1 MARTC
6 LFLISVVWALA
17 AAVTRCEE
25 LLGSPLS
32 SAKQSNGKLS
42 NVSDRIKSYQTNTVQ
57 SLEHVFSTLHLRNET
72 NRKVPLSFT
81 RIEPS
86 NRFNAEALQAL
97 RDLLTPKIKIYSSP
111 QAAAATGPAFTCQ
124 SLPQPY
130 DPHYFCAGVVDYPFV
145 VADGVTVLD
154 MELQARGAVQYL
166 TSFINA
172 PCLSDMKRL
181 ICASLYQ
188 PCVGKGENCTLYIF
202 HKFLHSF
209 VYFSLVLFFFL
220 CVLTELHCFVPLYCS
235 SSGWGGHIHGDG
247 GACCDDSIHP
257 SLRVS
262 NWCESL
268 YTELLF
274 CPFEMYEVSFE
285 LQSFSNYNSSAVRQW
300 SLCVFVC
307 YCTLHHV
314 CIMRYWPLM
323 K

>member
-1 MARTC
+1 MIHYFFQQGNSTALIFATTNMARTC

-188 PCVGKGENCTLYIF
+188 PCVGKGEHTFLETVHCTYFTSFCTLLYISHLSFSSFFVFLLNCTVLYHGI
-202 HKFLHSF
+202 
-209 VYFSLVLFFFL
+209 VVQAGEVATYMA
-220 CVLTELHCFVPLYCS
+220 TEVP
-235 SSGWGGHIHGDG
+235 
-247 GACCDDSIHP
+247 
-257 SLRVS
+257 
-262 NWCESL
+262 
-268 YTELLF
+268 
-274 CPFEMYEVSFE
+274 
-285 LQSFSNYNSSAVRQW
+285 AVTIPYIRP
-300 SLCVFVC
+300 CG
-307 YCTLHHV
+307 
-314 CIMRYWPLM
+314 
-323 K
+323 